1 MSMVHNIDTWLQEKT
16 LPVILLIEHTK
27 NEEVNKKIRTVA
39 EYIIDKAKNE
49 VPNVVKFAL
58 YIFDSKLKYNS
69 EELSEYIDLNV
80 KFSEDEV
87 QSNVCDLTNVFTK
100 LNEKMSREKY
110 FNERTGYAVP
120 IICLL
125 LSGQQQYICDN
136 MANLAANNKWY
147 RLSTKCII
155 SAIKFESTAN
165 NLSRDFVD
173 YRYIYHVDEILSST
187 ELIHE
192 VIQPVVYISTNP
204 IPCSSGSIPYPKDN
218 DAYSNTIIG
227 VDPVENEYI
236 DDWLTDDVY
245 WSNEDWN

>member
-1 MSMVHNIDTWLQEKT
+1 MSMVHNIDTLLQEKT

-39 EYIIDKAKNE
+39 EYIIDKTKNE
-49 VPNVVKFAL
+49 VPNIAKFAL

-80 KFSEDEV
+80 EFTEDEV
-87 QSNVCDLTNVFTK
+87 QRSVLDLTNVFSK

-110 FNERTGYAVP
+110 FNERNGYAVP

-155 SAIKFESTAN
+155 SAIKFESTVN
-165 NLSRDFVD
+165 NLSRNFVD

-187 ELIHE
+187 EYNDFIYE
-192 VIQPVVYISTNP
+192 VIKPV
-204 IPCSSGSIPYPKDN
+204 IPHSGSIPCTKDN
-218 DAYSNTIIG
+218 DAHSNTIIG